1 MACHERTKPLK
12 EMKWDASKIFQID
25 ETAWQE
31 SDTYHTHNHVL
42 RKILISTELNEYCQ
56 HRIGCI
62 SATLHIWS
70 IETTMI
76 GVNPVGLSNHRG
88 LYLYLDKSDAVF
100 KKGEILTGTASL
112 DLQDSLEIIGE
123 CYYSDEF

>member
-1 MACHERTKPLK
+1 
-12 EMKWDASKIFQID
+12 MKWDALKILQIG
-25 ETAWQE
+25 EIAWQE

-42 RKILISTELNEYCQ
+42 CKILINSELNEYCQ
-56 HRIGCI
+56 HRISCI

-70 IETTMI
+70 LETTMI
-76 GVNPVGLSNHRG
+76 GVDPVGLSNHRG
-88 LYLYLDKSDAVF
+88 LYLYLDKSDAVY

-123 CYYSDEF
+123 SYYSDVFDILLSFQ